1 MTTPK
6 PVPDDLLAILV
17 NVLNRFTERP
27 DDRETEGIGIT
38 LTVGGAVITGQMISN
53 TAWFDDMDQKIQ
65 DAGGGPWATV
75 FSAKAEGLRAQLG
88 EASAAEQA
96 VEDLAD
102 RFAAAVY
109 QVGQT
114 GLIHLKN
121 ARVLTPGSGAG
132 IPGNG
137 MHWRGRLTEV
147 SGWAFGLLSAGD

>member
-53 TAWFDDMDQKIQ
+53 TAWLDDMDQKIQ

-75 FSAKAEGLRAQLG
+75 FSAKAERLRAQLG

-109 QVGQT
+109 QECTGVDPGLRRRDTRQRYLLAGPPYRGVRVGV
-114 GLIHLKN
+114 
-121 ARVLTPGSGAG
+121 RS
-132 IPGNG
+132 
-137 MHWRGRLTEV
+137 TECR
-147 SGWAFGLLSAGD
+147 

>member
-1 MTTPK
+1 MTTPE
-6 PVPDDLLAILV
+6 PVLDDLLVTLV
-17 NVLNRFTERP
+17 DVLNHLTERP
-27 DDRETEGIGIT
+27 DDREREGIGIT

-53 TAWFDDMDQKIQ
+53 TAWLDDMDQKIQ

-75 FSAKAEGLRAQLG
+75 FSAKAEGLRARLG
-88 EASAAEQA
+88 EASAAERA

-109 QVGQT
+109 QVDQPGF
-114 GLIHLKN
+114 IHLKN

-137 MHWRGRLTEV
+137 MHWRGRLAQV